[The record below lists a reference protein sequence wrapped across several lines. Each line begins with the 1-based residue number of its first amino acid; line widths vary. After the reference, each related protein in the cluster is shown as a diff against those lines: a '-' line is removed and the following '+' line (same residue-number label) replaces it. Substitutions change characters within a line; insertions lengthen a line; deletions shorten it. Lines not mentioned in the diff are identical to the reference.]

1 MISKIIKECILA
13 VFRLSCSEPEDS
25 ATVIP
30 YLDKKYGETYSK
42 AVASNQETF
51 IASEFIPGIVL
62 LNIIRQSNSI
72 DENSSDNMVM
82 VNMLYDFFDSVFEG
96 EEQERFYNYCADP
109 SNKIQIPDLFDIF
122 TKMFESY
129 TDGRPTNG

>member
-1 MISKIIKECILA
+1 MTTKKINIIPTA
-13 VFRLSCSEPEDS
+13 QVSNREDGRVEL
-25 ATVIP
+25 TIGP
-30 YLDKKYGETYSK
+30 KG
-42 AVASNQETF
+42 NQETF
-51 IASEFIPGIVL
+51 TASEFIPGIVL